1 MAHDDMGNGVL
12 DWDLVDVSGV
22 SLCKARL
29 SPNLLKFNITR
40 TVCSRMRTQKFN
52 QVKGQ
57 DRWEAARFRG
67 FRGSDEGGVVYV
79 LEFIF
84 CTYYIRLTPS

>member
-1 MAHDDMGNGVL
+1 MVHDDMGNGVL

-40 TVCSRMRTQKFN
+40 TVCT
-52 QVKGQ
+52 
-57 DRWEAARFRG
+57 
-67 FRGSDEGGVVYV
+67 V
-79 LEFIF
+79 L
-84 CTYYIRLTPS
+84 R